1 MNEVVKKI
9 AGQALDEAV
18 PNTWSSL
25 TPYDLDKFTRKFAEL
40 LIADVMAEAWKES
53 DRFLHIRLDDCSK
66 AMENFHAIL
75 KQRYKEM

>member
-18 PNTWSSL
+18 PETWTTL
-25 TPYDLDKFTRKFAEL
+25 TPYEMDKIMRKFAEL